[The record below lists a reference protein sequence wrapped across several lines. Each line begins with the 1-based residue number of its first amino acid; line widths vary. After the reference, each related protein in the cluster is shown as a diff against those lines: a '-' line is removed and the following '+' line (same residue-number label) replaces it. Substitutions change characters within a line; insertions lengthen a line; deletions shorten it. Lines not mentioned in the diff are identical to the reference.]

1 MGNNNK
7 AHIVYLIDFGLAKRY
22 KDSKNV
28 HIPYKDDKH
37 LAGTPRY
44 ASINAH
50 LGIGTYFLKFA
61 NGCFR
66 AK

>member
-50 LGIGTYFLKFA
+50 LGIGT
-61 NGCFR
+61 
-66 AK
+66 